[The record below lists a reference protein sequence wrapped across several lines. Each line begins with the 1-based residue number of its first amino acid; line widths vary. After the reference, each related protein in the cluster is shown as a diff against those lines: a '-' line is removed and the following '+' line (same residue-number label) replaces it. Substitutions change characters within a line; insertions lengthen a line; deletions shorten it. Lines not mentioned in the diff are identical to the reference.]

1 MTIYV
6 LPLKC
11 EGKEFK
17 FDLYEIK
24 NEDWEKF
31 IVDIVFENL
40 PNAKNVKI
48 NGAKVVIRDNK
59 AKVSLFYLDDK
70 NKYHD
75 VLFRIDEFGRS
86 SQDYKDTVSK
96 VWQDLMYSYYGKKY
110 KDALDAK
117 FETLKV

>member
-11 EGKEFK
+11 EGMEFK

-24 NEDWEKF
+24 NEDWENF
-31 IVDIVFENL
+31 IVDIVFANL
-40 PNAKNVKI
+40 PDVSNVKI

-59 AKVSLFYLDDK
+59 AKVSLFYMDAK
-70 NKYHD
+70 NKYHE

-86 SQDYKDTVSK
+86 SQDYKDSVSK
-96 VWQDLMYSYYGKKY
+96 VWQDLMFSYYGKKY
-110 KDALDAK
+110 KEALDSK
-117 FETLKV
+117 LETLKI